1 MQKIYHKTMK
11 VIYQLNKSYEK
22 LIQLSE
28 AISIYQRH
36 LTFLVTETYESTSYL
51 IPQFLRS
58 LLLMK

>member
-11 VIYQLNKSYEK
+11 VIYQPNKSYEK

-28 AISIYQRH
+28 TISIYQRH
-36 LTFLVTETYESTSYL
+36 LRFLVTEIYESTSYL